1 MLIDIRSQKMKRVPE
16 GRSTKILK
24 QSENDICIQ
33 TIHNHMHIIHLCN
46 CCTGV
51 LRVHSSR
58 ATGSIGKGTVVQ
70 TRSSEYSKRKVGVY
84 LGVPELLLMSLYI
97 VLNFITRLATI
108 REPHWSLQRKVVFD
122 VRTPCSMFITSN
134 ASACI
139 GVQGTGKDVQQQHQ
153 SKYTA

>member
-1 MLIDIRSQKMKRVPE
+1 MKRVPE

-58 ATGSIGKGTVVQ
+58 ATGSIGTGTVVQ
-70 TRSSEYSKRKVGVY
+70 TRSSEYISKRKVGVY

-97 VLNFITRLATI
+97 VHNVITRRATI
-108 REPHWSLQRKVVFD
+108 PENPRHESNFGY
-122 VRTPCSMFITSN
+122 TCTS
-134 ASACI
+134 
-139 GVQGTGKDVQQQHQ
+139 VLEYYEQEFGTRVLE
-153 SKYTA
+153 